1 MAKRPKIARNVYP
14 AARQLVSLQRG
25 GGPSS
30 YATVIGKQRKVG
42 KFDVADPGDGKEIGL
57 NNLDFAS
64 CELTAA
70 SPTETRLLIDP
81 DTAAIGQKLLLTLT
95 TAGASVDVFSGS
107 AFATLDATS
116 PAVEFVVI
124 GLPTGNAWAAIPIA
138 ILLP

>member
-1 MAKRPKIARNVYP
+1 MPKRPKIARNAYP

-42 KFDVADPGDGKEIGL
+42 KFDVSDPGDGQEIGL

-81 DTAAIGQKLLLTLT
+81 NTAAVGQKLLLTLT
-95 TAGASVDVFSGS
+95 TAGASVNVYSGL
-107 AFATLDATS
+107 AFATLDDGA

-124 GLPTGNAWAAIPIA
+124 RTPAGNVWGALPVA